1 VRPRA
6 LAAENK
12 AVLEPGTASRFLYFE
27 TTFLLRK
34 GRGAVKESPM
44 LGPRTLGVA
53 WFSLSLALG
62 CDVASENTL
71 PSLGE
76 VERRDPN
83 DVGSND
89 DVGAEDLGD
98 ATPVER
104 YGRLEVVGREL
115 RDESGKTALR
125 WMRNNWNLSLIR
137 AAMGIEPAG
146 AYLQDPE
153 KARGQVER
161 VVDNAIEAGVYV
173 IVDWHAHE
181 AERHTDE
188 AVAFFSEISAK
199 YAGVPNVIY
208 ETFNEPRTT
217 DWKGKLKPYHEAVVA
232 AIRENDREA
241 IIILGTGRYSQL
253 VLDAAASPVKGEN
266 LMYTL
271 HFYACEHN
279 FRSEA
284 DQALLKNLPIFVT
297 EWGATAA
304 DGGLDGLVCAPQ
316 AQLWID
322 WMRAR
327 GISWAAW
334 KLDNCVPDSTCFLTP
349 DAPLEGSWT
358 DQYLRGHG
366 PFLRGR
372 LQED

>member
-1 VRPRA
+1 
-6 LAAENK
+6 
-12 AVLEPGTASRFLYFE
+12 
-27 TTFLLRK
+27 
-34 GRGAVKESPM
+34 
-44 LGPRTLGVA
+44 VA
-53 WFSLSLALG
+53 WFSVLFALG

-76 VERRDPN
+76 VERGDPD

-89 DVGAEDLGD
+89 DFGAEDLGD
-98 ATPVER
+98 TTPAER

-115 RDESGKTALR
+115 RDESGNAVQLKGVSSMWLNWEDDGYAENVTGLR

-137 AAMGIEPAG
+137 AAMGIEPEG

-181 AERHTDE
+181 AERHTDD

-208 ETFNEPRTT
+208 ETYNEPKTT

-232 AIRENDREA
+232 AIRENDRDA

-253 VLDAAASPVKGEN
+253 VLDAAASPVKGKN

-304 DGGLDGLVCAPQ
+304 DGGRDGLVCAPQ
-316 AQLWID
+316 AQFWID
-322 WMRAR
+322 WMRTR

-349 DAPLEGSWT
+349 DAPLEGGWT